1 MLGYVQKKVP
11 FLAKVLHLDH
21 SKFDLSSWVIPSVPM
36 VKFKDW
42 SFQFWRSHQKQTK
55 HSENIAN
62 FFHNFYDA
70 SGT

>member
-1 MLGYVQKKVP
+1 MLGHVQKKVP

-42 SFQFWRSHQKQTK
+42 SFQF
-55 HSENIAN
+55 
-62 FFHNFYDA
+62 
-70 SGT
+70 